1 MTQQAQDKI
10 TITFKHKLLAVAMMA
25 LMVSHAEAATL
36 KSEALISGANLTVGD
51 LFDEAGAHADYALAP
66 APAPGKSMILR
77 VRDLTRVA
85 DTFGID
91 WQPQTGLEQVTVK
104 SARESI
110 DRAELLKALTTAAGD
125 TQLELQLPD
134 HLNNF
139 AVPAGHA
146 GEMAVETISI
156 DDTRQSFTARVALP
170 SADGSQR
177 IETLTGRAFRVIDVP
192 VLKSAMKGGDLIGA
206 ADIEFIRLRRDM
218 VPADAL
224 LKAEQLVGMTPR
236 RTAPAG
242 KALQSMDLDAPMLV
256 RKGQLVTMTLK
267 NGPIALSLQG
277 RAMQNGS
284 EGDTVRI
291 LNTSSNQAVEGV
303 VTGLQ
308 AVTVMPP
315 AKALLN

>member
-1 MTQQAQDKI
+1 MTQYTQDKA

-36 KSEALISGANLTVGD
+36 KSEALVAGANLTVGD
-51 LFDEAGAHADYALAP
+51 LFDDAGQHASYALAP

-77 VRDLTRVA
+77 VRDLARVA

-110 DRAELLKALTTAAGD
+110 DRAELLKALTAAAGD
-125 TQLELQLPD
+125 AQVDLQLPD

-139 AVPAGHA
+139 AVPAGRA
-146 GEMAVETISI
+146 GELAVETISI
-156 DDTRQSFTARVALP
+156 DDTRQAFTARIALP
-170 SADGSQR
+170 AADGSQR
-177 IETLTGRAFRVIDVP
+177 IETLTGRAFRLIDVP
-192 VLKSAMKGGDLIGA
+192 VLKSAMKGGDVIGN
-206 ADIEFIRLRRDM
+206 ADIEYVRLRRDM

-224 LKAEQLVGMTPR
+224 LNAEQLVGMTPR

-242 KALQSMDLDAPMLV
+242 KALQAIDLDAPMLV
-256 RKGQLVTMTLK
+256 RKGQLVTVTLK

-291 LNTSSNQAVEGV
+291 LNTASNQMVEGV
-303 VTGLQ
+303 VSGMQT
-308 AVTVMPP
+308 VTVAPP
-315 AKALLN
+315 VKALLN